1 MRKGLLGVVVL
12 ASALIAGMI
21 FAGCS
26 GEEDLKVTEVEPT
39 SSVVPATVAREVS
52 PTPSFTATP
61 TATEVPM
68 LRELVP
74 TDTPTPEPATATA
87 SPTVRPSH
95 TPSATVAP
103 EPTSTITPEVEVA
116 AAVSPT
122 ATQTATLVPSPTD
135 TPRPTVT
142 PTVTPSATATATAT
156 ATQTSTPSPSP
167 TATVTPMPTATPNP
181 LDAIVF
187 VENEDCQEGISRELL
202 PVIDM
207 VVQIGGRSIPLVV
220 EVADQSRERQ
230 QGLMCREIVPHGT
243 GMLFVFEGSSALN
256 FWMFNTYA
264 PLDIV
269 YLDDSRNVV
278 KALRMEECPRPA
290 GMERGEWRRQ
300 CSSASSGYGSGGAAR
315 YALELPA
322 GWLASFGLGL
332 DNLEGVDFNW

>member
-1 MRKGLLGVVVL
+1 MRKRWLGVVVL

-39 SSVVPATVAREVS
+39 PSVVPATVAREVS

-74 TDTPTPEPATATA
+74 TGTPSPEPATATA

-103 EPTSTITPEVEVA
+103 EPTSTIEPEVEVA
-116 AAVSPT
+116 PAASPT
-122 ATQTATLVPSPTD
+122 ATQTATLTPSPTH
-135 TPRPTVT
+135 TPRPTFT

-156 ATQTSTPSPSP
+156 AT
-167 TATVTPMPTATPNP
+167 VTPMQTSTPNP

-187 VENEDCQEGISRELL
+187 VENEDCQEGISRELS

-243 GMLFVFEGSSALN
+243 GMLFVFEGSSTLN

-290 GMERGEWRRQ
+290 GLERGEWRRQ

-322 GWLASFGLGL
+322 GWLASFGLSL

>member
-68 LRELVP
+68 LTELVP
-74 TDTPTPEPATATA
+74 TVTPTAEPATATDFPSA
-87 SPTVRPSH
+87 SPTVQPSY

-103 EPTSTITPEVEVA
+103 EPTSTITPEVEVDSA
-116 AAVSPT
+116 ASP
-122 ATQTATLVPSPTD
+122 TATLVPSPTH
-135 TPRPTVT
+135 TPRPTFT

-156 ATQTSTPSPSP
+156 ATQTSTPSPTS
-167 TATVTPMPTATPNP
+167 TVTPMPTATPNP

-207 VVQIGGRSIPLVV
+207 VVQIAGRSIPLVV

-230 QGLMCREIVPHGT
+230 QGLMCREIAPHGT
-243 GMLFVFEGSSALN
+243 GMLFVFEGSSTLN

-322 GWLASFGLGL
+322 GWLASFGLSL